1 MPAGSAIHVDIIMI
15 YHIAAIITLTL
26 ATELATRL
34 EWHWMETTDGGK
46 SDDGMARNAGC
57 PNRKSTGTPKIDGS
71 NDSRVNASF
80 YRPEERQA
88 GGGRGRHVGPGA
100 GGARGARG
108 QLRLRTCACGLRRRF
123 GSEQQ

>member
-26 ATELATRL
+26 AIELATRL
-34 EWHWMETTDGGK
+34 EWHWMETMDGGK

-57 PNRKSTGTPKIDGS
+57 RNRKSTGTPKIDGS
-71 NDSRVNASF
+71 NDSCVKASF

-88 GGGRGRHVGPGA
+88 GGGRGPHVGPGA
-100 GGARGARG
+100 GGARGACG